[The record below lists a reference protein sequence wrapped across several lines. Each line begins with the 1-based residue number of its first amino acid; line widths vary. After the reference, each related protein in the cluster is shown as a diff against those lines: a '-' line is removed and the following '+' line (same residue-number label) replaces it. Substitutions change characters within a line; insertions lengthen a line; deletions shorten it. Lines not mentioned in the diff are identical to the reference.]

1 MIRLDTPG
9 QQENKEEREVYQQ
22 FKSKIQKASEYDQ
35 LLELHHAMPAY
46 IRRCFL
52 HRQVPG
58 SVACRKISE
67 WHDWMMRRVIQLAE
81 EKFQRRIGR
90 RLPAYSW
97 IVFGSGGRE
106 EPTFWTDQDNGLVY
120 IYPANAEPEQVD
132 EWFVRF
138 SDIIITGLEKAGYPF
153 CEGNV
158 MATNPRWRGPLK
170 KWETQFQTW
179 AADPVSKHHRFLM
192 IAADMRHI
200 YGDPSLV
207 KCLRTLLSQVFQH
220 YPAAL
225 KKAAEFNAHLHL
237 PLGIFRQWYKERYG
251 DHAGT
256 VNVKQS
262 GYLQLTGA
270 LRILSC
276 KYRTEKSS
284 SAKRLEK
291 LSEEIDSISKYREEI
306 QESLDL
312 FLTLRLLQHVT
323 DEMQGRKPD
332 DYIDP
337 LRLDTQL
344 EKQWKKAIKWARWL
358 QQEAL
363 KRSK

>member
-1 MIRLDTPG
+1 MDTTG
-9 QQENKEEREVYQQ
+9 QEEWGEYERFISE
-22 FKSKIQKASEYDQ
+22 IQKALDYDQ
-35 LLELHHAMPAY
+35 LLELHHAMPAW

-52 HRQVPG
+52 HRRVPG
-58 SVACRKISE
+58 SVACRRISE
-67 WHDWMMRRVIQLAE
+67 WHDRMIKRVIQLAE
-81 EKFQRRIGR
+81 EKFQRRIGQ

-120 IYPANAEPEQVD
+120 DYPANIEPEQVD

-138 SDIIITGLEKAGYPF
+138 SDIIVTGLEKAGYPF

-158 MATNPRWRGPLK
+158 MATNPRWRGSLK
-170 KWETQFQTW
+170 KWEKQFQTW
-179 AADPVSKHHRFLM
+179 AADPISQHHRFLM

-200 YGDPSLV
+200 YGDPSLAND
-207 KCLRTLLSQVFQH
+207 LRILLSQAFQQH
-220 YPAAL
+220 PGVL
-225 KKAAEFNAHLHL
+225 KKAAEFNAHLPL
-237 PLGIFRQWYKERYG
+237 PLGIFGQWYKERYG
-251 DHAGT
+251 EHAGK
-256 VNVKQS
+256 VNVKQG

-270 LRILSC
+270 LRILNC
-276 KYRTEKSS
+276 KYRAERSS
-284 SAKRLEK
+284 SAERLKK
-291 LSEEIDSISKYREEI
+291 LSEEIDSLFKYRKEI

-323 DEMQGRKPD
+323 DEVEGKKPE

-337 LRLDTQL
+337 HRLDPQL